1 MNSRSLGRVSIFL
14 CLALSCGASRV
25 GAATSTTVHATMQVS
40 SHCAASVLR
49 LGVEGG
55 VAADT
60 DARSEALRVG
70 SVIVTCAPKT
80 KFRLAPT
87 SGSGKLENAA
97 GASIEYVWSIVEG
110 EGPFVA
116 TGGRQRFEITGRLAK
131 GASLPAG
138 RYTDSKGYPIA
149 IDVIR

>member
-1 MNSRSLGRVSIFL
+1 MNSRPIRRASILL

-40 SHCAASVLR
+40 SQCAASVLR

-55 VAADT
+55 AAADT
-60 DARSEALRVG
+60 AAPGEALMVG

-80 KFRLAPT
+80 TFRLAPT
-87 SGSGKLENAA
+87 SGSGKLENAS

-116 TGGRQRFEITGRLAK
+116 TGGRQRFAIVGRLQK
-131 GASLPAG
+131 GVWLPAG
-138 RYTDSKGYPIA
+138 RYTDPKVYPIA